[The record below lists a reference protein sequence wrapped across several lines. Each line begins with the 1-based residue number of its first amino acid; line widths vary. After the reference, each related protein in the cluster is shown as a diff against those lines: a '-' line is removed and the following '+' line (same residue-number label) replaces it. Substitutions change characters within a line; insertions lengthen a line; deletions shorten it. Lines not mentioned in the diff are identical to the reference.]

1 MMRAIIGVIVLA
13 ASPAFADGTCR
24 LPGFS
29 ADDDAVDVHILAGP
43 SAEDPIVGIAPR
55 LVPEGEDFARSAEFD
70 IIAMRDGW
78 ARVENVVS
86 FDGTQTA
93 GSGWINGNLIWFVAQ
108 TEMAFAAPDAAADVV
123 WSGDNWPVARAV
135 LDCDGDWAL
144 IRFDDVQLVGNDF
157 VSQGEVTAWVR
168 GVCGLQ
174 ETTCDGT
181 YGDVRPPATP

>member
-1 MMRAIIGVIVLA
+1 MLRAFSGVLVLVA
-13 ASPAFADGTCR
+13 GPAFADGTCT
-24 LPGFS
+24 LPGFG
-29 ADDDAVDVHILAGP
+29 ADDDAVEVHILAGP
-43 SAEDPIVGIAPR
+43 SDESPIVGIAPR

-70 IIAMRDGW
+70 IVEMRDGW

-86 FDGTQTA
+86 FDGTQIA
-93 GSGWINGNLIWFVAQ
+93 LPGWIHGSLIWFVVQ
-108 TEMAFAAPDAAADVV
+108 TEKAFAAPDAAADVV
-123 WSGDNWPVARAV
+123 WSGDNWPVARAI

-174 ETTCDGT
+174 ETTCDGLQ
-181 YGDVRPPATP
+181 GD